1 MICYWRCRRDVIHV
15 STSPDYTTHHVTT
28 WRSDCCSAGS
38 YCDSCVT
45 SMTLLPFLIVSSAFK
60 DLPFSPLPVFFSLT
74 LASSSSLASTF
85 IILSLLPP
93 CCRRLSLSLSLSLP
107 PVHISILFRSSQS
120 KQGGCGCLLLW
131 FEPAGVR
138 HPSMAQRFIHQG
150 VITQTGTHSHR
161 LTRKFSAK
169 SPPISAGRD

>member
-85 IILSLLPP
+85 ITLSLLPP
-93 CCRRLSLSLSLSLP
+93 CCRRLSLSLSLSL
-107 PVHISILFRSSQS
+107 
-120 KQGGCGCLLLW
+120 CLLCTLVFCSDPVSLSREAVDVCSSGLNPLEW
-131 FEPAGVR
+131 GTPAW
-138 HPSMAQRFIHQG
+138 HSALFIR
-150 VITQTGTHSHR
+150 V
-161 LTRKFSAK
+161 
-169 SPPISAGRD
+169 